1 MKKPHGV
8 PVTLSPEA
16 RSRIRQAVRDIIQEK
31 GHRDYRFQEV
41 AERTGY
47 ASGSIYRYIM
57 SHADKTL
64 RPHKKKKR
72 KCTTMD
78 KPQYVLEVEK
88 HTGLTAA
95 PYRVT
100 DSGRPEW
107 RLVSPTGV
115 LLLILVGEQDV
126 LQAVRAPTSLSS
138 LQGITGLVREQ
149 RQDAKRKSRKTNTL
163 DMETLVDNLWE
174 TEENE

>member
-126 LQAVRAPTSLSS
+126 LYGTAKGGLSLQRLRLSVAVRLSGIR
-138 LQGITGLVREQ
+138 QGG
-149 RQDAKRKSRKTNTL
+149 SRL
-163 DMETLVDNLWE
+163 PWS
-174 TEENE
+174 

>member
-31 GHRDYRFQEV
+31 GHRDYRFQ
-41 AERTGY
+41 
-47 ASGSIYRYIM
+47 
-57 SHADKTL
+57 
-64 RPHKKKKR
+64 
-72 KCTTMD
+72 MD